1 MSNLEIQEIEQNE
14 VARDAGVA
22 SALDELIRQQNVFP
36 ADDLDAFSELWP
48 VDDDPDELL
57 RFLLEERA
65 ERRHVIIERGLFDEH
80 SVA

>member
-1 MSNLEIQEIEQNE
+1 MSNLEIQEVEQNE
-14 VARDAGVA
+14 VTKDAGVA

-65 ERRHVIIERGLFDEH
+65 ERRRVITERELLDEH